1 MSAQCHPLPPDCHLR
16 AQEPAVAHNE
26 LVSAQAHGTRR
37 YRHLSGKNP
46 YSLRQRCRVASVFCK
61 KDRLSVHFCPL
72 HAVLICCHSVL
83 LTSTIQKAMLNS
95 LAYSLSGL
103 CRIHKL

>member
-26 LVSAQAHGTRR
+26 LVSAQAHGARR
-37 YRHLSGKNP
+37 CRHLSGKNP

-61 KDRLSVHFCPL
+61 KKTVSVCTFVRYMQYL
-72 HAVLICCHSVL
+72 YVVIR
-83 LTSTIQKAMLNS
+83 
-95 LAYSLSGL
+95 YY
-103 CRIHKL
+103 